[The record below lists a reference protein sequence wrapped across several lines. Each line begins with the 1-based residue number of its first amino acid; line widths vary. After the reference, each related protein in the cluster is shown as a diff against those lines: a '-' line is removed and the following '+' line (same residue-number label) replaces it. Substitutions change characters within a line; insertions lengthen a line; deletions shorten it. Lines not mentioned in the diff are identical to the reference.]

1 MPTTAS
7 RPTIFA
13 LHGLGLS
20 GRLFDP
26 LARELAGTADV
37 VAIDLPGYGDARDA
51 VDTSLAAMTTA
62 VIRVIR
68 EHGAT
73 RWLLVGHSMGGKVAS
88 LVAERTLSGRSGLF
102 GLAGVVLLAGS
113 PLSPEPMP
121 EEKRSEMLGWAAD
134 GPLSEQHAREFLE
147 QNIGGALPAAE
158 QEQALADLLRS
169 SPAAWR
175 DWLQSGSREDRSDLA
190 DALRALPALLIAGG
204 EDGDLGAD
212 GQRATNARTYPRAG
226 LVELPGAGHLLPI
239 ERPVEVAAAIRAFW
253 DEEAGTGPAVPA
265 DVAATIRSSRTTS
278 RIRALFAERL
288 LADDPGYAP
297 AALSPAQLTTLRAVA
312 DRVVPQDSGESA
324 VAGRID
330 LAARVDAQ
338 LAAGR
343 GDGWRNADLPSDPEA
358 YRLGLDALEGFAA
371 LAPAEQDARL
381 EALGTEP
388 LGAFGAEQAKA
399 WFEDCR
405 NDLVRQWLAHP
416 ASLARIGFDGYA
428 TGGDVLPLLGFTALA
443 AGDHD
448 TWEPGTARTIT
459 VASSTSPSSTTQDST
474 LQTSTRDPR

>member
-7 RPTIFA
+7 WPTIFA

-26 LARELAGTADV
+26 LARELADAAEV

-51 VDTSLAAMTTA
+51 EDVSLEAMTTA
-62 VIRVIR
+62 VIRTIR
-68 EHGAT
+68 EHGAS

-88 LVAERTLSGRSGLF
+88 LVAARTLSGRSGLF

-121 EEKRSEMLGWAAD
+121 EEKRSEMLGWVAD
-134 GPLSEQHAREFLE
+134 GPLDAEHARTFLE
-147 QNIGGALPAAE
+147 QNIGGDLPAAE
-158 QEQALADLLRS
+158 DRQALADLLRS

-175 DWLQSGSREDRSDLA
+175 DWLETGSREDRTDVADL
-190 DALRALPALLIAGG
+190 LSALPALLIAGG

-212 GQRATNARTYPRAG
+212 GQRATNAHTYPRAS

-253 DEEAGTGPAVPA
+253 TDEAGTGPAVPV
-265 DVAATIRSSRTTS
+265 DVAETIRSSRTTS

-288 LADDPGYAP
+288 LADDPAYAP
-297 AALSPAQLTTLRAVA
+297 KALTPAQLTTLRAVA
-312 DRVVPQDSGESA
+312 DRVVPQDSGDSA
-324 VAGRID
+324 APGRID

-358 YRLGLDALEGFAA
+358 YRLGLDALAGVDGLSPE
-371 LAPAEQDARL
+371 EQDARL

-388 LGAFGAEQAKA
+388 LGAFSAEQAKA

-428 TGGDVLPLLGFTALA
+428 TGGDALPLLGFTALGA
-443 AGDHD
+443 DAHD
-448 TWEPGTARTIT
+448 TWEPRTREPG
-459 VASSTSPSSTTQDST
+459 AGEPGSP
-474 LQTSTRDPR
+474 QTSTRTPR

>member
-26 LARELAGTADV
+26 LARELADAADV

-51 VDTSLAAMTTA
+51 ADTSLDAMTTA

-68 EHGAT
+68 EHGAP
-73 RWLLVGHSMGGKVAS
+73 RWLLAGHSMGGKVAS
-88 LVAERTLSGRSGLF
+88 LVAAQTLSGRSGLF

-121 EEKRSEMLGWAAD
+121 EEKRSEMLGWVAD
-134 GPLSEQHAREFLE
+134 GPLDEEHARTFLD

-158 QEQALADLLRS
+158 ERQALDDLLRT

-175 DWLQSGSREDRSDLA
+175 DWLESGSRKDRTDVA
-190 DALRALPALLIAGG
+190 ATLRTLPALLIAGG

-212 GQRATNARTYPRAG
+212 GQRATNARTYPRAR
-226 LVELPGAGHLLPI
+226 LIELPGAGHLLPI
-239 ERPVEVAAAIRAFW
+239 ERPAEVAATIRAFW
-253 DEEAGTGPAVPA
+253 SDEAGTGPAVPA
-265 DVAATIRSSRTTS
+265 DVAEAIRSGRTTA

-288 LADDPGYAP
+288 LADDPQYAP
-297 AALSPAQLTTLRAVA
+297 AALGPAQLTTLRAVA
-312 DRVVPQDSGESA
+312 DRVVPQDSGASA
-324 VAGRID
+324 VPGRID

-358 YRLGLDALEGFAA
+358 YRLGLDALAG
-371 LAPAEQDARL
+371 LADLSPEEQDARL
-381 EALGTEP
+381 EALGTAP

-405 NDLVRQWLAHP
+405 NDLVRVWLAHP
-416 ASLARIGFDGYA
+416 ASLARIGFDGFA
-428 TGGDVLPLLGFTALA
+428 TGGDALPLLGFTALA
-443 AGDHD
+443 AGEHD
-448 TWEPGTARTIT
+448 TWEPLTSQQTT
-459 VASSTSPSSTTQDST
+459 STSQ
-474 LQTSTRDPR
+474 QSTRNPR

>member
-1 MPTTAS
+1 MPTTTS

-26 LARELAGTADV
+26 LARELADAAEV

-51 VDTSLAAMTTA
+51 EDVSLEAMTTA
-62 VIRVIR
+62 VIRTIR
-68 EHGAT
+68 ELGAS

-88 LVAERTLSGRSGLF
+88 LVAARTLSGRSGLF

-121 EEKRSEMLGWAAD
+121 EEKRSEMLGWVAD
-134 GPLSEQHAREFLE
+134 GPLDAEHARTFLE
-147 QNIGGALPAAE
+147 QNIGGDLPAAE
-158 QEQALADLLRS
+158 DRQALADLLRS

-175 DWLQSGSREDRSDLA
+175 DWLETGSREDRTDVADL
-190 DALRALPALLIAGG
+190 LSALPALLIAGG

-212 GQRATNARTYPRAG
+212 GQRATNARSYPRAR
-226 LVELPGAGHLLPI
+226 LLELPGAGHLLPI
-239 ERPVEVAAAIRAFW
+239 ERPVEVAAAIRTFW
-253 DEEAGTGPAVPA
+253 HDEAGTGPAVPA
-265 DVAATIRSSRTTS
+265 DAADTIRSARTTS

-288 LADDPGYAP
+288 LADDPAYAP
-297 AALSPAQLTTLRAVA
+297 AALTPAQLATLRAVA
-312 DRVVPQDSGESA
+312 DRVVPQGDD
-324 VAGRID
+324 GRID

-358 YRLGLDALEGFAA
+358 YRLGLDALGGVDGLSPE
-371 LAPAEQDARL
+371 EQDARL

-388 LGAFGAEQAKA
+388 LGAFSAEQAKA

-428 TGGDVLPLLGFTALA
+428 TGGDALPLLGFTALGA
-443 AGDHD
+443 DAHD
-448 TWEPGTARTIT
+448 TWEPGTRELSTGER
-459 VASSTSPSSTTQDST
+459 SSGKRSTGEPGTPQN
-474 LQTSTRDPR
+474 STRNSR